1 MGLIIFNWLIEYIV
15 KDIPVLI
22 AVIGAG
28 YWFSR
33 QTKKA
38 LRKELQKELQKELK
52 GVNARIDGLSARID
66 DHEKSVSDRLN
77 HIQAELA
84 EIKAEISFEKRVSKL
99 EKIRG
104 TTTAGDLRY
113 HRPHCVKLLN
123 RMELTNA

>member
-22 AVIGAG
+22 AVVGAG
-28 YWFSR
+28 YWFGR

-38 LRKELQKELQKELK
+38 LRKELK
-52 GVNARIDGLSARID
+52 GVNARIDE
-66 DHEKSVSDRLN
+66 HEKSVSDRLN

-99 EKIRG
+99 ERVTRRAI
-104 TTTAGDLRY
+104 TAGG
-113 HRPHCVKLLN
+113 
-123 RMELTNA
+123 LTTPQTE